1 MTAEE
6 IKKELI
12 DCRDSFTNSI
22 RFTYEGYKEK
32 IEAVDKIPEVLNWL
46 KKELPDYRLSAEWSA
61 GPECHDASSIF
72 IKIYFPESVNFK
84 KAFNKI
90 NQLDEQKQKLF
101 SSISNSILLLQD
113 IEG

>member
-32 IEAVDKIPEVLNWL
+32 IEAIDKIPEVLTWL

-61 GPECHDASSIF
+61 DPECHDASSIF
-72 IKIYFPESVNFK
+72 IKIYFPRSVNFE
-84 KAFNKI
+84 KAFNKVKQLN
-90 NQLDEQKQKLF
+90 NQKRKF
-101 SSISNSILLLQD
+101 FPSVSNSI
-113 IEG
+113 IFARH